1 LELPDIG
8 FGKIDDVMSPN
19 AIIRHYVHGNEQQP
33 AVVIDNFFDD
43 PAAWINDASSRE
55 FAPLGPYYPG
65 IRSQLNQHE
74 VSQVIA
80 KLPPLLETA
89 FGQGQYAPAESCF
102 SVVTTPPAA
111 LLPIQRLPHFDTFS
125 SGRIAVLIYLNGR
138 ADSGTAFYRQSS
150 TGFES
155 VDEARYPT
163 FAANLEQ
170 SVQQHGMPPPAYIG
184 GDTPIYEQITRYD
197 GIPNRAIIYRGN
209 TLHCAEVP
217 EDLLLTSDPATG
229 RLTINIFLEAC

>member
-8 FGKIDDVMSPN
+8 FGKIDDVMSPD
-19 AIIRHYVHGNEQQP
+19 AIIKYCMHGKEQQP
-33 AVVIDNFFDD
+33 VIVIDNFFDD
-43 PAAWINDASSRE
+43 PAAWIDAASKRA

-65 IRSQLNQHE
+65 IRSQLEQNE
-74 VSQVIA
+74 VSACISN
-80 KLPPLLETA
+80 LPPLLHTA
-89 FGQGQYAPAESCF
+89 FGHDNYVPAESCF
-102 SVVTTPPAA
+102 SLVTTPSSS

-138 ADSGTAFYRQSS
+138 SDSGTAFYRQRS

-155 VDEARYPT
+155 VDEPGYPA
-163 FAANLEQ
+163 FAASLEQ
-170 SVQQHGMPPPAYIG
+170 SVQQHGMPPLAYIG
-184 GDTPIYEQITRYD
+184 GDTPIYEQIARYD

-209 TLHCAEVP
+209 TLHCAEIP
-217 EDLLLTSDPATG
+217 EDLPLTSDPAKG